1 MGQEPGEIR
10 EEIEQ
15 TRVRMTETVGAI
27 GYKADV
33 GERAKDRLR
42 SVGDKISGVSDEVGG
57 TVSRGADKGTQMA
70 RSNPLGAGL
79 AGIAAGFLVGWLLP
93 STRMEDEKLGEAS
106 DRMKDAAMEV
116 GKEALDRGKHVAQDA
131 ATAAA
136 DVVREEAP
144 QEASQVK
151 DTAGQQMEQMRQ

>member
-42 SVGDKISGVSDEVGG
+42 SVG
-57 TVSRGADKGTQMA
+57 DKGTQMA